1 MATADPSA
9 LHGHPM
15 DDPYLSSA
23 SASPHSS
30 IHEFDAIDS
39 AHSSPVIVPTQAP
52 YYRPGSSSGLHHPAA
67 FLNPHASLPVMHT
80 DDAASKETQ
89 YLRRRCFNCHTTEPP
104 SWRRS
109 TLNPGKI
116 VCNKCGLYERTHLR
130 PRPHRFDELRAGS
143 KARKAAAAKAA
154 PSPNGSPKAKLEG
167 IKKEPNE
174 GEYGFSRR
182 RGRSMRPQFAP
193 SFTGLT
199 NDFSHCRFS
208 YFGRKQWN

>member
-1 MATADPSA
+1 MEE
-9 LHGHPM
+9 H
-15 DDPYLSSA
+15 YLSSA

-30 IHEFDAIDS
+30 IHEFDGIDS

-52 YYRPGSSSGLHHPAA
+52 FYRPNSSAALHPSYM
-67 FLNPHASLPVMHT
+67 NPHVSLPVMHT

-143 KARKAAAAKAA
+143 KARKAAAKITT
-154 PSPNGSPKAKLEG
+154 SPNASPKPKKDG
-167 IKKEPNE
+167 IKMEPTE
-174 GEYGFSRR
+174 GAFFLPRLNQKKRTHPYGISILFI
-182 RGRSMRPQFAP
+182 
-193 SFTGLT
+193 FT
-199 NDFSHCRFS
+199 CRL
-208 YFGRKQWN
+208 RHICR